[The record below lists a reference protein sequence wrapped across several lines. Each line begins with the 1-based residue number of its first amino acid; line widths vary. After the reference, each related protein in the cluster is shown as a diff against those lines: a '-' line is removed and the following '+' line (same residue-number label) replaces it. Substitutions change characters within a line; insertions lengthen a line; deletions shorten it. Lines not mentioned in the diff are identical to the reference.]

1 MSIKTV
7 IERLEELD
15 YKPKEKGESI
25 VLNVSSLNFKEI
37 YKFKEKI
44 KKEIVSG
51 IKGISQVLIVKREK
65 DYVVTTLGT
74 NLKKVLLLKEIDKNN
89 IISNDFHEV
98 AGIFGIEAGRQLII
112 DEINRVLNTQGLD
125 IDIRHLELAADAM
138 TNTGEV
144 KGITRMGIIAQKSS
158 ILARATFETPVK
170 QFVNASVKGS
180 KDKLTSVV
188 ENIILNQPVPVGTGL
203 PGLLVKVVGPMSRKS
218 SEIKRAKERFPSLD
232 VRLGNVEQ
240 LDFSDT
246 SIDAV
251 YMINVIHYVDG
262 EKSLGEAV
270 RVLMQGGFFFVHF
283 NLSIV
288 DDEGSIDYTPNSKG
302 VLELLSTT
310 NIVHKRVF
318 ERVDIIPV
326 KHTHKILELI
336 VQKE

>member
-1 MSIKTV
+1 MESQELYNKYSDGRHWDAHPTIYAEMFSEFLKSQGVQGTV
-7 IERLEELD
+7 LD
-15 YKPKEKGESI
+15 VGCGSGRDVNVFAKKGFDAI
-25 VLNVSSLNFKEI
+25 
-37 YKFKEKI
+37 
-44 KKEIVSG
+44 G
-51 IKGISQVLIVKREK
+51 I
-65 DYVVTTLGT
+65 DY
-74 NLKKVLLLKEIDKNN
+74 
-89 IISNDFHEV
+89 
-98 AGIFGIEAGRQLII
+98 
-112 DEINRVLNTQGLD
+112 
-125 IDIRHLELAADAM
+125 DIR
-138 TNTGEV
+138 
-144 KGITRMGIIAQKSS
+144 
-158 ILARATFETPVK
+158 
-170 QFVNASVKGS
+170 
-180 KDKLTSVV
+180 
-188 ENIILNQPVPVGTGL
+188 
-203 PGLLVKVVGPMSRKS
+203 
-218 SEIKRAKERFPSLD
+218 EIKRAKERFPSLD